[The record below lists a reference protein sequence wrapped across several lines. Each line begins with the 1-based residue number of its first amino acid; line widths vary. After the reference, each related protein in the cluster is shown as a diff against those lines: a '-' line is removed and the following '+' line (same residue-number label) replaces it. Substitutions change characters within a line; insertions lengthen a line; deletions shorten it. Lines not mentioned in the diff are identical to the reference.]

1 MVKLIIT
8 VMHERRSEMAETRI
22 GIKKAM
28 VDWAFGLTDLS
39 DEKKAIILDETRW
52 LQKDFNNY
60 LNPTVNQLS
69 LFATKLHV
77 PFGNL
82 LLDTPP
88 KLESI
93 RLAFRTQNNA
103 PATVSLNVRET
114 IYEMQRKQAWFKH
127 ESGYALEHLDFVGV
141 AKNIDLLE
149 SLQILKRL
157 VKWEHFSSPR
167 ELYNDL
173 RDKIAKLGVLVMQKG
188 GVGLGTNRPI
198 DVRELRAFV
207 MLDEYAPLIFIN
219 QKDSYTA
226 RVFSLIH
233 EFVHILR
240 GTDELLN
247 EIDKDVQEERIINGI
262 SASFLMPECEFVE
275 KFSTE
280 NLDKTS
286 KYFNVSSEAAAIRAY
301 NLNLINSVDEVK
313 LDNGNQLANKKKKSG
328 GNPYKNALSLNDG
341 RYMAAVVSA
350 QDTGRILPTQA
361 ASLIGISLKMLDKT
375 VQNYNEREATK

>member
-1 MVKLIIT
+1 
-8 VMHERRSEMAETRI
+8 MAETRI

-157 VKWEHFSSPR
+157 VKWEHCSSPR

-280 NLDKTS
+280 NLDKTA